1 MRKIK
6 FNPILKTLGIA
17 LFASTIT
24 YFSYKTFYS
33 PSNTILNKEEKCYD
47 NLADNHY
54 FGFDGT
60 KYEAIEGKLG
70 KNELFNEV
78 LSNYNVAENKISTA
92 FQALKGKFDTRKF
105 RQGNNYTLL
114 RNKKTGNIE
123 HAIYEKDMAEYLVL
137 NFADFPDAEVCY
149 NPTEVVQRQVS
160 GVIEGSLWQTMDN
173 HAMSQEIAVKM
184 AEIFRS
190 VLDFRKIQRN
200 DKFKIIYDQ
209 TNINGDPYDAGNIYA
224 VELEHKGETYSAY
237 GFENNGEYEYYD
249 YKGNSLKR
257 MFLKSPLKF
266 SRITSRFNPNRF
278 HPVLRV
284 LKAHKGTDFAAPYG
298 TPILATASG
307 KVIEQKYT
315 RGNGN
320 YVKIQHNNQYT
331 TQYLHMSRF
340 AGLRVGSQVKQG
352 QVIGYVGSTGLATG
366 PHVCYRFWKNGQQI
380 DPLRSKLPFGVPLNK
395 NQLTQFYVVRDKYK
409 SMLDQLMFENKD
421 GLAYIDVIINEI

>member
-1 MRKIK
+1 MDNIK
-6 FNPILKTLGIA
+6 LNPILKIAGA
-17 LFASTIT
+17 LFSFGFIAFFT
-24 YFSYKTFYS
+24 YNFFFKT
-33 PSNTILNKEEKCYD
+33 PDCIQKQDEKCYD
-47 NLADNHY
+47 NLADKHY
-54 FGFDGT
+54 FGFDAS
-60 KYEAIEGKLG
+60 KYDAIEGKLG
-70 KNELFNEV
+70 KNELFNDV
-78 LSNYNVAENKISTA
+78 LSRYNVAENKISSS
-92 FQALKGKFDTRKF
+92 FQSLKGKFDTRKF
-105 RQGNNYTLL
+105 RQGNSYTLL
-114 RNKKTGNIE
+114 RNKKTGQIE

-149 NPTEVVQRQVS
+149 NPTEVVQREVS
-160 GVIEGSLWQTMDN
+160 GIIKGSLWQTMDDHN
-173 HAMSQEIAVKM
+173 MSQEIAVKM

-190 VLDFRKIQRN
+190 VLDFRKIQKN

-224 VELEHKGETYSAY
+224 IELEHKGETFSAY
-237 GFENNGEYEYYD
+237 GFEMNGEYEYYD

-278 HPVLRV
+278 HPVLRTV
-284 LKAHKGTDFAAPYG
+284 KAHKGTDFAAPYG

-307 KVIEQKYT
+307 KIIEQKYS

-320 YVKIQHNNQYT
+320 YVKIQHNSQYT

-340 AGLRVGSQVKQG
+340 AGLRVGGFVKQG

-380 DPLRSKLPFGVPLNK
+380 DPLRAKLPFGVPLDK
-395 NQLTQFYVVRDKYK
+395 KQLSEFYVIRDKYK
-409 SMLDQLMFENKD
+409 SKLDKLTFEMND
-421 GLAYIDVIINEI
+421 GVAYIDVIINEI

>member
-24 YFSYKTFYS
+24 YFSYKTFYK

-395 NQLTQFYVVRDKYK
+395 NQLTQFYAVRDKYK